1 MRKNLKMMI
10 NLNLVVDLNADKT
23 KIYIGLSPTKIPEDT
38 YPYGAI
44 FARNEDNNLWLNYIQ
59 NLLDDRIMY
68 NYVDSDTLD
77 EIEFD
82 SKWIYVLEPVGDP
95 NGWLGNRESQIQK
108 LFNEHFDDSSSY
120 DSIDSLLCGV
130 SDNVLNGV
138 IDDKGIIL
146 LYVPYE
152 GYDPFQFKIFE
163 EIHKQLLDKKIPF
176 KNFCYVTGNQ
186 KADVQYEQ
194 WSSENNIKDKFNI
207 ICFND
212 EEVFP
217 FWTKVRNKSKYTK
230 YKPEKYFLC
239 YNRRPHIHRLV
250 LASMLEK
257 NNLIDKGSISFPGED
272 FSEGYPDKFT
282 IMHKLGNMIYNVS
295 DMKDVLE
302 SYTKFKKRLPL
313 LVDTE
318 TLDENLWFDFDII
331 SYKKTF
337 FSVVVETLYN
347 EDSIFLDEKV
357 WKAIDAMHP
366 FIFVGNH
373 HGLKKL
379 KELGYRTFHPYI
391 DESYDD
397 IEEPMERMKSIVKE
411 IKRLTDISFEEW
423 GILQKKLNPIL
434 EWNRKCKIERDGGAI
449 SFLKRIE
456 EIL

>member
-1 MRKNLKMMI
+1 MGFEHTLH
-10 NLNLVVDLNADKT
+10 LVVDLNEDKT
-23 KIYIGLSPTKIPEDT
+23 KIYNGLSPTKIDKDI
-38 YPYGAI
+38 YSYGKSI
-44 FARNEDNNLWLNYIQ
+44 FARHPEKPLSLCYLENILHNKIDYK
-59 NLLDDRIMY
+59 
-68 NYVDSDTLD
+68 YVDSDNLD
-77 EIEFD
+77 EKEFN
-82 SKWIYVLEPVGDP
+82 SKWIYVLEPIGDP
-95 NGWLGNRESQIQK
+95 NSWIGTRDSKIQK
-108 LFNEHFDDSSSY
+108 LFNEHFDDSNSY

-130 SDNVLNGV
+130 RDNVLNGV
-138 IDDKGIIL
+138 RDNKGIVL

-152 GYDPFQFKIFE
+152 GYDPIQYQMFDN
-163 EIHKQLLDKKIPF
+163 IHKELKDKKIPF
-176 KNFCYVTGNQ
+176 ENFCYVTGNQ
-186 KADVQYEQ
+186 KADKQYEQ
-194 WSSENNIKDKFNI
+194 WCSENDIEDKFHI
-207 ICFND
+207 ICYND
-212 EEVFP
+212 EESYP
-217 FWTKVRNKSKYTK
+217 FWENRINDIEF
-230 YKPEKYFLC
+230 KPEKYFLC

-434 EWNRKCKIERDGGAI
+434 EWNRKCKMERDGGAT
-449 SFLKRIE
+449 SFLKKIVKM
-456 EIL
+456 LK